1 MRVIFTLVDAAG
13 VSLDTDTANLPVVPA
28 RGKALA
34 APLQIGFDKPAP
46 ASMKVA
52 WVVDSFGACSSF
64 SYKGIRLVVSNVAA
78 KVQEYG
84 GVGVTAQV
92 ANPSKDVVE
101 YPSIVCVLRTAGAI
115 TGGASTSI
123 TDPIVPG
130 GSVAWE
136 TSESGADPKT
146 DAVECEAYA

>member
-1 MRVIFTLVDAAG
+1 MSAGAVVSNPGSKDACNVRVIFTLVDAAG

-64 SYKGIRLVVSNVAA
+64 SYKGIRLVVSTSMHRFAI
-78 KVQEYG
+78 G
-84 GVGVTAQV
+84 LLGVRGWCSNGMCA
-92 ANPSKDVVE
+92 
-101 YPSIVCVLRTAGAI
+101 
-115 TGGASTSI
+115 
-123 TDPIVPG
+123 
-130 GSVAWE
+130 
-136 TSESGADPKT
+136 
-146 DAVECEAYA
+146 